1 MNKIIFF
8 GDKVRI
14 FVDNKSFFTIPYDK
28 YKQLW
33 TKEGK
38 NMKREKRSS
47 K

>member
-1 MNKIIFF
+1 MNKIMFI

-33 TKEGK
+33 TKEIE
-38 NMKREKRSS
+38 NMKNENRSS

>member
-1 MNKIIFF
+1 MNKIMFI

-33 TKEGK
+33 TDENVK
-38 NMKREKRSS
+38 NEKRTN

>member
-1 MNKIIFF
+1 MFI
-8 GDKVRI
+8 GDKVKI

-33 TKEGK
+33 AKENETIK
-38 NMKREKRSS
+38 KEKRTS